1 MQELGFTATIAAPF
15 LAAKEQVTR
24 ALAAEGFGVL
34 THIDVTATLQAKLG
48 EKMEPY
54 EILGACN
61 PALAHAAL
69 SVHRN
74 IGLLLPCN
82 VVLREV
88 GEATEVSIVNPRAM
102 FGAVPDGARASLDG
116 VVHEAHA
123 RLARVAA
130 ALKGEADGGAAAG

>member
-54 EILGACN
+54 EILG
-61 PALAHAAL
+61 
-69 SVHRN
+69 
-74 IGLLLPCN
+74 GLQPS
-82 VVLREV
+82 
-88 GEATEVSIVNPRAM
+88 T
-102 FGAVPDGARASLDG
+102 GARGAFRPPQHRPATA
-116 VVHEAHA
+116 VQRRTA
-123 RLARVAA
+123 RSW
-130 ALKGEADGGAAAG
+130 